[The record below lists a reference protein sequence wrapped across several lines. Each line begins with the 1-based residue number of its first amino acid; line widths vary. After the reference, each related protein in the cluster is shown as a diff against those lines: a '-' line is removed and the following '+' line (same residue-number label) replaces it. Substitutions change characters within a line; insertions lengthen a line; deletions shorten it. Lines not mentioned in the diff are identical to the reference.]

1 MSELVPKV
9 FISYSRSFQEQKDR
23 VREWANRLLEDG
35 IEVVFDQYD
44 LTEGDDKIA
53 FMEKMV
59 TDESVTHVLAFC
71 DKEYSEKANS
81 RRAGVGTESQIIS
94 VKIYK
99 KVEQTKFIP
108 VACEFDDKGDPYL
121 PTFFESRIYINFSTP
136 EFVNNNWEG
145 LVRLL
150 FDKPI
155 HQKPALGKPPGYI
168 ADNSAQHS
176 ISASFKFPMLE
187 QAIIQGKSQVSI
199 YRSDFLD
206 ACIDFADSLRIREQ
220 PNPDTFVDNI
230 VGDFGKLKPV
240 RDLLVDWALL
250 EARARPNEKF
260 PDELVAFLERLRELK
275 SRPSEVTR
283 HSEDWFAAHT
293 VFVYETFLYII
304 AALLKAE
311 AFETLHEIFE
321 THYLIPEVERY
332 GNKEFDK
339 FGCFWGHTQ
348 ILAKNLIVEGRRF
361 LSPEAELIKRQADR
375 CDIPFMSVI
384 EADVLV
390 YLMALLSQDTDS
402 EAYWY
407 PGTLHYAPYMH
418 KFPFFLKATRHKGFR
433 KLAII
438 TGIDSAEQL
447 KEAVYN
453 AQEHHATIQWNK
465 FRFQGNIS
473 NMINL
478 DKLDTLT

>member
-1 MSELVPKV
+1 MSESVPKV
-9 FISYSRSFQEQKDR
+9 FISYSWSSQEHKDR
-23 VREWANRLLEDG
+23 IREWTDRLLNDG

-71 DKEYSEKANS
+71 DKEYTEKANS
-81 RRAGVGTESQIIS
+81 RKAGVGTESQIIS

-121 PTFFESRIYINFSTP
+121 PTFFESRMYFNFSTP
-136 EFVNNNWEG
+136 ELVNNNWEG

-155 HQKPALGKPPGYI
+155 HEKPALGNPPGYI

-176 ISASFKFPMLE
+176 ISAGFKFPILE
-187 QAIIQGKSQVSI
+187 QAIVQGKSEIDI

-206 ACIDFADSLRIREQ
+206 ACIEFADSLRVREQ
-220 PNPDTFVDNI
+220 PKLDTFVDKI
-230 VGDFGKLKPV
+230 VADCGKLKPV
-240 RDLLVDWALL
+240 RNLIVDWVLL
-250 EARARPNEKF
+250 EARAGRNGNF
-260 PDELVAFLERLRELK
+260 PDKLATFLERLRELK
-275 SRPSEVTR
+275 SRPSEVAR
-283 HSEDWFAAHT
+283 YSEDWSAAHT

-339 FGCFWGHTQ
+339 FGCFWGHTR
-348 ILAKNLIVEGRRF
+348 ILQKNLIVEGQRLF
-361 LSPEAELIKRQADR
+361 SPEAELIKRQADR
-375 CDIPFMSVI
+375 CDIPFMSVT
-384 EADVLV
+384 EAEVLV
-390 YLMALLSQDTDS
+390 YLMALLSQDT
-402 EAYWY
+402 YWY
-407 PGTLHYAPYMH
+407 PGTLHYAPYEH
-418 KFPFFLKATRHKGFR
+418 KFSFFLKATRHKGFK

-438 TGIDSAEQL
+438 TGIDNAELL
-447 KEAVYN
+447 KEAVDN
-453 AQEHHATIQWNK
+453 AQEHNATNQREK
-465 FRFQGNIS
+465 FQFRGNIS

-478 DKLDTLT
+478 DNLDTLT

>member
-81 RRAGVGTESQIIS
+81 RKAGVGTESQIIS

-108 VACEFDDKGDPYL
+108 VVCEFDDKGDPYL

-176 ISASFKFPMLE
+176 ISAGFKFPMLE
-187 QAIIQGKSQVSI
+187 QAIVQGNTQVSI

-230 VGDFGKLKPV
+230 IADCGKLKPV
-240 RDLLVDWALL
+240 RNLIVDWVLL
-250 EARARPNEKF
+250 EARTGSNEKF

-283 HSEDWFAAHT
+283 YSEDWFAAHT
-293 VFVYETFLYII
+293 VFVYETFLYTV

-321 THYLIPEVERY
+321 THYLIPEVERH
-332 GNKEFDK
+332 GNIEFDK
-339 FGCFWGHTQ
+339 FGCFWGHTR
-348 ILAKNLIVEGRRF
+348 ILERNLKLEGQRF
-361 LSPEAELIKRQADR
+361 FSPEAELIKRQADR
-375 CDIPFMSVI
+375 HDIPFMSVI
-384 EADVLV
+384 EAEVLV
-390 YLMALLSQDTDS
+390 YLMALLSQDTYL
-402 EAYWY
+402 ETYWY
-407 PGTLHYAPYMH
+407 PGTLRDAPFNH
-418 KFPFFLKATRHKGFR
+418 KFSFFLKATRHKGFR

-438 TGIDSAEQL
+438 TGIDNAEHL

-453 AQEHHATIQWNK
+453 AQKHHATIQWDNFK
-465 FRFQGNIS
+465 FRGNIS
-473 NMINL
+473 SMINI
-478 DKLDTLT
+478 DNLDTLT